1 VDRRAYLVS
10 GVGLMLLKYAVDAAV
25 VWLVADQVWSPVDY
39 LLPSY
44 SLRASKLQHF
54 PAWLLVGMSLW
65 TLPFLWIGCSM
76 TLRRAVN
83 AGLSP
88 WLSLLF
94 FVPLANYIFMLV
106 LAVLPSR
113 LSSRPAQRLARGEG
127 LASGPAL
134 RAIGAGMLAGLLTV
148 AACTLVVRTYT
159 ISLFFGTPFVLGIV
173 SAYVFNLG
181 ERHTQR
187 STHGVVL
194 AALLCTGAAILLFAL
209 EGAVCLAM
217 VLPVAIP
224 SALLGGVVGHGMA
237 LHRVGGALH
246 LSLAVL
252 VLPALA
258 ILETPT
264 APVPLREVVTAIEV
278 DAPPAAVWRHVVS
291 FSELPEPGR
300 WLFRLGIAYP
310 RRARIDGSGVGAIRR
325 CEFSTGA
332 FVEPITVWE
341 EPHRLGF
348 DVAAQPPPLTE
359 WSPYRDLH
367 PPHLDGYF
375 RSRRGEFRL
384 IPLPGNRTRLEGSTW
399 YELDIAPAAYWQL
412 WADGI
417 VHAIHGRVLEHVK
430 RLAET
435 PEPIGN
441 TISSAFLT
449 LHPDRA

>member
-1 VDRRAYLVS
+1 
-10 GVGLMLLKYAVDAAV
+10 
-25 VWLVADQVWSPVDY
+25 
-39 LLPSY
+39 
-44 SLRASKLQHF
+44 
-54 PAWLLVGMSLW
+54 
-65 TLPFLWIGCSM
+65 M
-76 TLRRAVN
+76 TLRRAVD

-94 FVPLANYIFMLV
+94 FVPVANYPFMLV
-106 LAVLPSR
+106 LAALPSR
-113 LSSRPAQRLARGEG
+113 PSSRPAQRLAQGEG

-159 ISLFFGTPFVLGIV
+159 VSLFFGTPFVLGIV
-173 SAYVFNLG
+173 SAYVFNRG

-194 AALLCTGAAILLFAL
+194 ATVLCTGAGILLF
-209 EGAVCLAM
+209 
-217 VLPVAIP
+217 
-224 SALLGGVVGHGMA
+224 ALLGGVVGHGLA
-237 LHRVGGALH
+237 LYRAGGALH

-258 ILETPT
+258 ILETPA
-264 APVPLREVVTAIEV
+264 APVPLREVVTVIEV

-291 FSELPEPGR
+291 FSELPEPSR

-310 RRARIDGSGVGAIRR
+310 RRARIDGSGVGTIRR

-384 IPLPGNRTRLEGSTW
+384 IPLPGNRTRLEGS
-399 YELDIAPAAYWQL
+399 
-412 WADGI
+412 
-417 VHAIHGRVLEHVK
+417 HVK
-430 RLAET
+430 RLAE
-435 PEPIGN
+435 
-441 TISSAFLT
+441 A
-449 LHPDRA
+449 A